1 MAAAPVT
8 MPGGCCGCLRGLA
21 RRLWNANIRSMS
33 ASSPFSAAP
42 DFLTTHWSVVIR
54 ARDAEPT
61 EALTALEQLCL
72 AYWQP
77 LYTFARCSGLTPPDA
92 QDVVQGFFAQLI
104 ARQGLRRVDPSKGRF
119 RSFMLASLRNFM
131 ADERDRAHAAK
142 RGGGAEVLS
151 LDFAL
156 AEKAFE
162 RQFANSESPERAF
175 DRAWAMAVLERAQAR
190 VREECVAAG
199 KGGLYEALGPASAE
213 ESYASVGARLGL
225 SESAIKT
232 AAFRLRRRYRDL
244 IRNEIAQTVSTEAE
258 LNDELDG
265 LLCAVGRG

>member
-1 MAAAPVT
+1 
-8 MPGGCCGCLRGLA
+8 
-21 RRLWNANIRSMS
+21 MS